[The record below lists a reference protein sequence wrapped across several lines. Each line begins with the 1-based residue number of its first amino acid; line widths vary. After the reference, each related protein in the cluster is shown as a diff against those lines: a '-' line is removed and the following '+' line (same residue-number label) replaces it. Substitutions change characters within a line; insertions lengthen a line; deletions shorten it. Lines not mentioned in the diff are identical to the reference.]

1 MMKKRLLKKTALAMA
16 VILGVSMGGMGTVLA
31 GEADSTV
38 SKEGRT
44 EIVIW
49 HMLSGVG
56 EEAFT
61 KIVNDFNA
69 SQDEYYVTSEF
80 QGNWYDS
87 FAKFKA
93 TPKDLCRISIR
104 L

>member
-56 EEAFT
+56 EEAFPRMNIMLHQNFRET
-61 KIVNDFNA
+61 GMTALQNLRQRQRN
-69 SQDEYYVTSEF
+69 
-80 QGNWYDS
+80 
-87 FAKFKA
+87 
-93 TPKDLCRISIR
+93 LCRISIR